1 MKNKKIIIIIGIS
14 FILGGLI
21 GWWAS
26 SGGERVQEEEHSH
39 ESGTIYTCS
48 MHPQI
53 RQEEPG
59 DCPICG
65 MELIPVSSL
74 EGSKD
79 ASATPAVLNMSPE
92 AIALANISTSR
103 VKAGND
109 NYSLE
114 LSGKIEADERK
125 VASVSANFSGRV
137 DELYVAF
144 TGQEVKKG
152 QKLARIYSPELI
164 AAHRELLEAKESQD
178 ISPALYEAA
187 KQKLKQWEL
196 TDEQIS
202 KMENQADYQIHFD
215 IYANTSGVVGK
226 RNVSV
231 GDYVQKG
238 AVLFEITNL
247 SKVWVILDAYESNI
261 NNINLG
267 DQLVFSAN
275 AMTDK
280 DYEAKV
286 TFIDPSLNTNTRSV
300 KVRAEV
306 RNDNGELKPGMFVTA
321 RLSVDTPK
329 SSTGVLIPSTAVL
342 WTGKRSVVYREVGK
356 VDAPAFEMV
365 EVTLGATTGDR
376 QIVTDGLNIGDK
388 VVTNG
393 VFAVDGAAQLSGK
406 YSMMS
411 QSASEKLAV
420 PTGFLNDFEKAIDAY
435 FDLKNKLV
443 SDEMAKT
450 EAQKLKGVLEE
461 IKQEGLD
468 GEALEVWG
476 ALKGQMELA
485 VDKITKAK
493 TIEEERDGF
502 INLSETFITIL
513 EDFGTSKDVI
523 YKSYCPMAK
532 NDQGAFWLSEVETIK
547 NPYFGSAML
556 GCGEVK
562 GEFRKSDN

>member
-1 MKNKKIIIIIGIS
+1 MKNKKILIIIGIS
-14 FILGGLI
+14 FILGAFI
-21 GWWAS
+21 GWWVS
-26 SGGERVQEEEHSH
+26 SGGEQVQEEEHSH

-74 EGSKD
+74 EGSKE
-79 ASATPAVLNMSPE
+79 ASAIPTVLNMSAE

-164 AAHRELLEAKESQD
+164 AAHRELLEAKKSQN

-202 KMENQADYQIHFD
+202 KMEEQADYQVHFD

-247 SKVWVILDAYESNI
+247 NKVWVILDAYESNI
-261 NNINLG
+261 NHIDLG

-275 AMTDK
+275 SKTDK

-286 TFIDPSLNTNTRSV
+286 TFIDPSLNTNTRSI

-306 RNDNGELKPGMFVTA
+306 KNNNGELKPGMFVTA
-321 RLSVDTPK
+321 KLVVDAPK
-329 SSTGVLIPSTAVL
+329 SSSGVLIPSTAVL
-342 WTGKRSVVYREVGK
+342 WTGERSVVYREVGK

-365 EVTLGATTGDR
+365 EVTLGGTSGDM
-376 QIVTDGLNIGDK
+376 QIVTGGLNIGDK

-406 YSMMS
+406 YSMMN
-411 QSASEKLAV
+411 QTASKKLEV
-420 PTGFLNDFEKAIDAY
+420 SSGFLNNFEKAIGAY

-443 SDEMAKT
+443 LDEMART
-450 EAQKLKGVLEE
+450 EALKLKGILEG
-461 IKQEGLD
+461 IKKEGLE
-468 GEALEVWG
+468 GEALEIWDSLKREMEIALG
-476 ALKGQMELA
+476 AIINA
-485 VDKITKAK
+485 N
-493 TIEEERDGF
+493 TIEGEREGF
-502 INLSETFITIL
+502 INLSETFIAIL
-513 EDFGTSKDVI
+513 EDFGTSRDVI